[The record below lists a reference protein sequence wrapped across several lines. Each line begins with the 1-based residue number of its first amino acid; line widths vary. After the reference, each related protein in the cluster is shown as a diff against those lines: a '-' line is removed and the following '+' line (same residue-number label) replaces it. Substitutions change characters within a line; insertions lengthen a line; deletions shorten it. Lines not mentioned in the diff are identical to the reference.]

1 MSVSTEH
8 DPGPAP
14 DAPRAAHRAE
24 PTARV
29 RPRWITG
36 FVFAGL
42 GFQVASQVPTTFT
55 VPQQIKDLDPAGH
68 IADFAWVNT
77 LGGLSIILL
86 GPLFGALSDRTAGRF
101 GRRRPW
107 MAAGAVATALALVFT
122 GTQKTVWGIGLGFF
136 LQSAFLAVL
145 AAGITTIV
153 PDQVPATQ
161 RGVVLGWGGVPQ
173 AGALIV
179 GGVLVGFAKGY
190 VGQYALLAALMLF
203 VLLFC
208 WRVSDAPLPVE
219 ERDPFSWRAYL
230 ASYKIK
236 VREYPDFAWALATRF
251 LMVFAYGLGTL
262 YIPYFLDDV
271 LGFKGKEN
279 DSHLLAVVAVNSLS
293 TVALVVVAGWL
304 SDRLGRRRVLVAV
317 GSAVIALAAAMMA
330 VHQTWTMTLIAG
342 AVLGLGYGVYLSVDG
357 ALVTQTLPSEAD
369 RGRDMGFA
377 GLMALLPF
385 ALVPPVAAFL
395 INDVG
400 GYSALFWTSAAAAVA
415 GAVCIFRIR
424 GVK

>member
-1 MSVSTEH
+1 VSVSTEH
-8 DPGPAP
+8 DPRRTPGTTHPG
-14 DAPRAAHRAE
+14 D
-24 PTARV
+24 PTIRV
-29 RPRWITG
+29 RPGWISG

-42 GFQVASQVPTTFT
+42 GFQVALQVPTTFT

-68 IADFAWVNT
+68 VSDFAWVNT
-77 LGGLSIILL
+77 LGGLSLILL
-86 GPLFGALSDRTAGRF
+86 GPLFGALSDRTGGRF

-107 MAAGAVATALALVFT
+107 MVAGALTAAAALVFT
-122 GTQKTVWGIGLGFF
+122 GTQKTVWGIGVGFF
-136 LQSAFLAVL
+136 LQCAFLAVL

-153 PDQVPATQ
+153 PDQVPASQ
-161 RGVVLGWGGVPQ
+161 RGLVLGWGGVPQ

-179 GGVLVGFAKGY
+179 GGVLVGFSKGY
-190 VGQYALLAALMLF
+190 VGQYGLLASLMVF
-203 VLLFC
+203 VLLFS
-208 WRVSDAPLPVE
+208 WRVSDAPLPAE
-219 ERDPFSWRAYL
+219 DREPFRWKAYL
-230 ASYKIK
+230 ASYRIK
-236 VREYPDFAWALATRF
+236 VRQYPDFAWALATRF

-271 LGFKGKEN
+271 LGFKGKAN

-304 SDRLGRRRVLVAV
+304 SDRMGRRRVLVAA
-317 GSAVIALAAAMMA
+317 GSGIIALAAAMIA
-330 VHQTWTMTLIAG
+330 LDQTWTMTLVAG

-385 ALVPPVAAFL
+385 ALVPPVAAVL

-400 GYSALFWTSAAAAVA
+400 GYSALFWTSAAAAIA
-415 GAVCIFRIR
+415 GSVCIFRIKN
-424 GVK
+424 VK

>member
-1 MSVSTEH
+1 
-8 DPGPAP
+8 
-14 DAPRAAHRAE
+14 
-24 PTARV
+24 V
-29 RPRWITG
+29 RPGWITG

-68 IADFAWVNT
+68 VTDFAWVNT

-145 AAGITTIV
+145 AAGITTVV

-190 VGQYALLAALMLF
+190 VGQYALLASLMLF

-208 WRVSDAPLPVE
+208 WRVSDVPLPVADRE
-219 ERDPFSWRAYL
+219 PFSWRAYL

-293 TVALVVVAGWL
+293 TVSTASPL
-304 SDRLGRRRVLVAV
+304 SRWSSSPG
-317 GSAVIALAAAMMA
+317 GSPTA
-330 VHQTWTMTLIAG
+330 W
-342 AVLGLGYGVYLSVDG
+342 
-357 ALVTQTLPSEAD
+357 
-369 RGRDMGFA
+369 
-377 GLMALLPF
+377 
-385 ALVPPVAAFL
+385 
-395 INDVG
+395 
-400 GYSALFWTSAAAAVA
+400 AAAACWSPSA
-415 GAVCIFRIR
+415 RR
-424 GVK
+424 SSPWPPR